1 MYHDSGRRISG
12 PGCIIYW
19 ISGTTTGGIATGSWV
34 QRRGGSLIR
43 ATSPDTTRKHP
54 GSLRSGLRQQNRQEI
69 SNDPMSKSLPVAAP
83 SPAPVATPQA
93 HSPAATP
100 PPTSI
105 SNSPAPT
112 PLPVSRELKNE
123 GYVEMPR
130 KTCGETRAMRDT
142 SLKYVNLHGLL
153 LDHAAVV
160 LNRTTM
166 PSITTPPRKLA
177 GLTDG
182 VCIRPPN
189 TKQCVRCQ
197 GVTSCRH
204 LATLSAL
211 GVQLSFTGCYL
222 CAGTGIIAIGR
233 ERERCQV
240 VAK

>member
-130 KTCGETRAMRDT
+130 KTCGDVSRNARHIAKIRQSPWPTIGSCGCSVKPNND
-142 SLKYVNLHGLL
+142 
-153 LDHAAVV
+153 AVHHHSASKTC
-160 LNRTTM
+160 RTHRRRM
-166 PSITTPPRKLA
+166 
-177 GLTDG
+177 
-182 VCIRPPN
+182 
-189 TKQCVRCQ
+189 
-197 GVTSCRH
+197 H
-204 LATLSAL
+204 
-211 GVQLSFTGCYL
+211 
-222 CAGTGIIAIGR
+222 
-233 ERERCQV
+233 
-240 VAK
+240 